1 MLSSVRVSRRLVA
14 CGLAAVF
21 ALVSTYTLLGN
32 SSLNVIHTE
41 PSAYSP
47 VVVFEE
53 YGERCLNFETP
64 HDDGRQTCMDLK
76 EPDKLVFSYTRT
88 MMAALFL
95 QPEPRNILIVGLGGG
110 SLQRALAKA
119 LPATQIDTVEI
130 DPAVSRVAQRFF
142 GYKPDDR
149 QRVFIDDGRAFIE
162 QAHRDGRQYDII
174 MLDAFDVGYI
184 PPHLLT
190 REFLQH
196 VRAVMAPRGVLV
208 ANTFSRSTVYDQESA
223 TYADVFG
230 DFFNLRGANRVIIAT
245 NDTLPPTAE
254 LERNARSLE
263 STLQPFGVDVDRLQA
278 MFTTERDWD
287 EKAAVLTD

>member
-1 MLSSVRVSRRLVA
+1 MLSSIRVSRRMVA
-14 CGLAAVF
+14 CGLAAIF
-21 ALVSTYTLLGN
+21 ALVTTYTLLGN
-32 SSLNVIHTE
+32 GSLKVIHTE
-41 PSAYSP
+41 PSAFSP

-95 QPEPRNILIVGLGGG
+95 RPEPRNVLIVGLGGG
-110 SLQRALAKA
+110 SLQRALAKT
-119 LPATQIDTVEI
+119 LPSTQIDTVEI

-162 QAHRDGRQYDII
+162 QAHREGRHYDII

-196 VRAVMAPRGVLV
+196 VRAVLSPGGVLV

-230 DFFNLRGANRVIIAT
+230 DFFNLRGANRVIIAA
-245 NDTLPPTAE
+245 NDTLPSMAE
-254 LERNARSLE
+254 LERNAKSLE
-263 STLQPFGVDVDRLQA
+263 STLQPLGVDVVRLQA
-278 MFTTERDWD
+278 MFTTARDWD
-287 EKAAVLTD
+287 ENAAVLTD

>member
-32 SSLNVIHTE
+32 SSLKVIHTE